1 MNQQNITAGP
11 STRTSSSSLS
21 VRLLLQHQHPLHQH
35 QLLFSHSHLFFVLFQ
50 NSFSSSLIFLDA
62 EQLHIRPEDES
73 SEEHTFKKR
82 SSGLNQILWYFSSG
96 VSALQYLRVYGDQ
109 GKSVLL
115 WWPKT
120 IMEFLF
126 LWAAGSTGP
135 RSGLWEEDKNVMIG
149 NPHWWRT
156 SESDQFAGSARVLQ
170 FEKTSIV
177 HYSHSRRRSC
187 SSAVLPSQQGGRCCC
202 FLTNAGSQP
211 VFSAGVRLKQRQ
223 ILLLPQAR
231 RWKTSVTW
239 AQAKARSG
247 L

>member
-35 QLLFSHSHLFFVLFQ
+35 QLLFSHSHLFFVLLQ
-50 NSFSSSLIFLDA
+50 NSFSSSLIFLHA
-62 EQLHIRPEDES
+62 EQLQIRPEDES

-170 FEKTSIV
+170 FEKTLSIIPTV
-177 HYSHSRRRSC
+177 GEGAAAAQCCRPSREGAVVVFWQMLDRSQF
-187 SSAVLPSQQGGRCCC
+187 SQQ
-202 FLTNAGSQP
+202 A
-211 VFSAGVRLKQRQ
+211 
-223 ILLLPQAR
+223 
-231 RWKTSVTW
+231 WD
-239 AQAKARSG
+239 
-247 L
+247 